1 MGDVCY
7 RSVHAGQHEL
17 SHDIKGN
24 TRPGVRGIVDGM
36 KLLFGGPDQ
45 QEELRTHKDE
55 IKELRA
61 QLSDLATE
69 ISSLREQVSR
79 SSVTPLKRHPAFARS
94 LSRQSR
100 VKELAAVIGASL
112 AIQDLERSC

>member
-1 MGDVCY
+1 M
-7 RSVHAGQHEL
+7 
-17 SHDIKGN
+17 
-24 TRPGVRGIVDGM
+24 DGM

-61 QLSDLATE
+61 QLRDLATD
-69 ISSLREQVSR
+69 ISSLLGQVIR
-79 SSVTPLKRHPAFARS
+79 SSVTPPKRHPAFAGS
-94 LSRQSR
+94 LSHQSR